1 MGGDVRTWSWR
12 DDGLCWR
19 EAGMGLD
26 VHDGDFLV
34 VGRVFSLLSVSPLL
48 WPDPFLVMGNARGRA
63 EALACYRSLRRM
75 DGMRVAKGPSL
86 PLVIIKPCRAFGRFD
101 NDSARGRRFPPWR
114 RCHGVFSYP
123 HKSPGENL
131 VTIYGRAAAAL
142 RVVSS
147 LGASLRRSS
156 NASITVDGPFR
167 EAAPSWG
174 PLHSCGGRH
183 ALRLFLLMK
192 SKLLADG
199 GAATLGNDDML
210 QSLPWSSG
218 AGRVKEVAPRWLG

>member
-1 MGGDVRTWSWR
+1 
-12 DDGLCWR
+12 
-19 EAGMGLD
+19 MGLD
-26 VHDGDFLV
+26 VRDGDFFI
-34 VGRVFSLLSVSPLL
+34 VGRVFSLPSVSPFFGRTL
-48 WPDPFLVMGNARGRA
+48 FLSWGMLGGGWRLRLTVEVYGGWMAFRGWQ
-63 EALACYRSLRRM
+63 
-75 DGMRVAKGPSL
+75 RVRLCRWLQSRCWRN
-86 PLVIIKPCRAFGRFD
+86 PCRAFGRFD
-101 NDSARGRRFPPWR
+101 NDGVRGCRFPPWR
-114 RCHGVFSYP
+114 HCHGALSYP

-131 VTIYGRAAAAL
+131 VPIFGRAAAAS

-156 NASITVDGPFR
+156 NASMTADGF
-167 EAAPSWG
+167 AFLG
-174 PLHSCGGRH
+174 PLLSYGGRH

-210 QSLPWSSG
+210 QSLLRSSG

>member
-1 MGGDVRTWSWR
+1 
-12 DDGLCWR
+12 
-19 EAGMGLD
+19 MGLD
-26 VHDGDFLV
+26 VHDDDFLV

-86 PLVIIKPCRAFGRFD
+86 PLVMIKPCRAFGRFD

-114 RCHGVFSYP
+114 RCHGIISYP

-131 VTIYGRAAAAL
+131 VTIYGQAAAAL

-156 NASITVDGPFR
+156 NASMTVDG
-167 EAAPSWG
+167 
-174 PLHSCGGRH
+174 CT
-183 ALRLFLLMK
+183 FLGSASFLWWATRSSVVSADE

-218 AGRVKEVAPRWLG
+218 VGRVKEVAPRWLG